1 MELLSGL
8 VGLPQYCK
16 EEEDEDE
23 DEEEEEEEEEE
34 DVLRRFLKHSE

>member
-8 VGLPQYCK
+8 FGLPQYCK

-23 DEEEEEEEEEE
+23 EEEEEEEEEE